1 LRGDAFVLPWIWIR
15 FDSIWFDL
23 ISISFLTFYSA
34 LFRFSTAAA
43 AAAASGRTSALK
55 SFVYSSGNQKV
66 LLSKGRRP

>member
-43 AAAASGRTSALK
+43 AASGRTSALK

-66 LLSKGRRP
+66 LLSKGQRP